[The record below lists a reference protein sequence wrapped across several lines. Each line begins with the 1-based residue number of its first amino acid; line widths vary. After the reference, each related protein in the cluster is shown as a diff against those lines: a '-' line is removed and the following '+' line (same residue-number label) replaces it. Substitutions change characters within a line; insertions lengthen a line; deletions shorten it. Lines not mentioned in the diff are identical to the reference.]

1 MLFYS
6 GLEQIKSLKGGRQK
20 EMQSCKRY
28 AKQSVRWEVS
38 RALMASLG
46 MKKQPKECEVLD
58 TWMLLD
64 LKVYNS

>member
-1 MLFYS
+1 MLFNS

-38 RALMASLG
+38 RADGFTRYEEAAEG
-46 MKKQPKECEVLD
+46 V
-58 TWMLLD
+58 
-64 LKVYNS
+64 